1 MFSKKSKK
9 IKKLE
14 KALESNALKQREE
27 IYDFILILNQLEE
40 INNSKL
46 QWKRRQSTLN
56 NTIELSREKYTKKIV
71 ELDIDPQY

>member
-1 MFSKKSKK
+1 MFNKKSKK

-14 KALESNALKQREE
+14 KSLESNALKQREE

-56 NTIELSREKYTKKIV
+56 NTIELSREKYTKRIV